1 MECDVRLVLV
11 FVAAVMLACAV
22 PASAHPTPFSY
33 VDLRLRD
40 THVDVTVSA
49 HIVDVAH
56 DLGLESPSLLL
67 NGPAP
72 PDTTSLLKELQRRMN
87 LRMDD
92 RQLGCGANVVPERFP
107 VTETVRWSFTCDAAT
122 AGSTLAVDGPSFPYD
137 PDHQTFVNLYSDGVL
152 TGQAE
157 LDRTH
162 RSASF
167 PIGRTQSRLETLRR
181 FLIAGIQHI
190 LTGPDHLLFLA
201 GLLLAGG
208 TVGRLATIVT
218 AFTVAHSIT
227 LALAVLGIVAPP
239 PGLIEP
245 LIASSIVFVGVR
257 NLRTSGRGEWRTI
270 AAGAFGLIHGFG
282 FAYALRE
289 MRLPRRELGW
299 SLLSFNLGVEVGQL
313 AVVLVVAL
321 LFAALRR
328 SGLITPRQLVVVG
341 SVVVATAGAFWFV
354 ERLVAIWR

>member
-1 MECDVRLVLV
+1 VLTRV
-11 FVAAVMLACAV
+11 LLAAAAVLAWAV

-33 VDLRLRD
+33 VDIRLRD
-40 THVDVTVSA
+40 THIDVTLSA

-56 DLGLESPSLLL
+56 DLGLESPNLLL
-67 NGPAP
+67 DGPAP
-72 PDTTSLLKELQRRMN
+72 PDTRTLLGELQRRLN

-92 RQLGCGANVVPERFP
+92 RQMTCRANVVPERFP
-107 VTETVRWSFTCDAAT
+107 ATQTVRWSFACDAGT
-122 AGSTLAVDGPSFPYD
+122 AGGTLSIDGPSFPYD
-137 PDHQTFVNLYSDGVL
+137 PEHQTFVNLYADGVL
-152 TGQAE
+152 RGQAV
-157 LDRTH
+157 LDRAH

-167 PIGRTQSRLETLRR
+167 HVGQTQSRLETLQR

-208 TVGRLATIVT
+208 SVGRLATIVT

-227 LALAVLGIVAPP
+227 LALAVLDIVAPP

-245 LIASSIVFVGVR
+245 LIALSIVFVGLR
-257 NLRTSGRGEWRTI
+257 NLGTSGSGEWRTI
-270 AAGAFGLIHGFG
+270 TAGAFGLIHGFG

-289 MRLPRRELGW
+289 MQLPRSELGW
-299 SLLSFNLGVEVGQL
+299 SLLAFNLGVEVGQL

-328 SGLITPRQLVVVG
+328 SGVITQRQLVVVG
-341 SVVVATAGAFWFV
+341 SVVVAAAGAFWFV
-354 ERLVAIWR
+354 ERVVAVWR